1 MKIIKSI
8 GYTCSSVYVKI
19 CKRPVRYYIF
29 EGIKKKDAV
38 TFTSNSIF
46 SNIFPNKGLFND
58 PGLFRVPDAGADAF
72 FVNCPDGGSRNLH
85 GHPTVFL
92 FDIELL
98 DLEVWVEFPFGFD
111 IGMGNAVAAHCF
123 LSGKLTD
130 SGHNIVLLILL
141 EKGVQNSDIILD
153 YARGG

>member
-1 MKIIKSI
+1 M
-8 GYTCSSVYVKI
+8 
-19 CKRPVRYYIF
+19 
-29 EGIKKKDAV
+29 
-38 TFTSNSIF
+38 
-46 SNIFPNKGLFND
+46 NILFND
-58 PGLFRVPDAGADAF
+58 TSLFCIPDAGADTF
-72 FVNCPDGGSRNLH
+72 FIDRSDRGGRHLH

-92 FDIELL
+92 FDIEFL

-153 YARGG
+153 YARGLLIFFQIPYSFSAVY